1 MVGGIQLT
9 SLPSAF
15 AVHVA
20 VAAPPTGVYPSEHV
34 IVCDSVSRKVVAGL
48 VKPPLTGVGIGLQ
61 YKALNEQ

>member
-1 MVGGIQLT
+1 MVDGIQLT
-9 SLPSAF
+9 AVSSPF

-34 IVCDSVSRKVVAGL
+34 IVCGSVSRKMVAGL
-48 VKPPLTGVGIGLQ
+48 VRTPLSGFVIGSQ